1 MFQTEVVD
9 KIKTHILCSVT
20 FFDYRTIYETMRK
33 NIVELGRTHDNIAH
47 AHCMLD
53 T

>member
-9 KIKTHILCSVT
+9 EFKTHILCSTT
-20 FFDYRTIYETMRK
+20 FFKYRAIYEIMRK
-33 NIVELGRTHDNIAH
+33 NTVQPGEKLDINAH

>member
-1 MFQTEVVD
+1 MNS
-9 KIKTHILCSVT
+9 KHILYSIT
-20 FFDYRTIYETMRK
+20 FFFFQNRAIYEIMRK
-33 NIVELGRTHDNIAH
+33 NIIDPDRSQMTMAH